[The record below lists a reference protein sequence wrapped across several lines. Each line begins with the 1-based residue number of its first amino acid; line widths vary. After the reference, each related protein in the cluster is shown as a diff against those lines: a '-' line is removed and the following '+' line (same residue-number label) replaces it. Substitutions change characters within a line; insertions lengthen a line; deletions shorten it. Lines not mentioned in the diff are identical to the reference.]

1 MKTTLA
7 ILLAS
12 TALTLGFAIP
22 AWSMMP
28 DELRPQASQRA
39 AEGAF
44 DAGAL
49 VRLASDVG
57 DSNDDE
63 GRRMS
68 RGEDDHD
75 DEDSDDDDDDGEDE
89 GSTGAAAGPAPAGAI
104 VPPRNGLF
112 GSGAAPK
119 VKVN

>member
-1 MKTTLA
+1 MKTTFA

-22 AWSMMP
+22 AWSVMHDGP
-28 DELRPQASQRA
+28 RPQASRYA
-39 AEGAF
+39 TEDASR
-44 DAGAL
+44 AGAHL
-49 VRLASDVG
+49 LIASDDD
-57 DSNDDE
+57 DSDDDE

-68 RGEDDHD
+68 RGGDDDD
-75 DEDSDDDDDDGEDE
+75 DEDSDDDGDEEDD
-89 GSTGAAAGPAPAGAI
+89 GSTGAAAPAPAGTV
-104 VPPRNGLF
+104 VPPNNGLF